1 MKKMMLLVCLIFGV
15 TAMTAVAA
23 DVAQIKATKNSD
35 MIAQLTAM
43 DANGWVDY
51 LKSVIAASEDET
63 LIKRVLSNAQTAL
76 NKMDDAVAR
85 EIATAISNEIPEII
99 LQRRLTGRYTISY
112 VPAKIEDDTSITL
125 KIQEITKG
133 TGGISSGASKD

>member
-51 LKSVIAASEDET
+51 LKSVIASEDET
-63 LIKRVLSNAQTAL
+63 LIKRVLSNAQAAL

-99 LQRRLTGRYTISY
+99 LQRRLTGKYTISY